1 MIQIAIDG
9 PSGAGKS
16 TLAKMLSKKLG
27 YVYVDTGAL
36 YRAVGLFCERAG
48 IDKDDRTGIIA
59 ALSDIS
65 ISLVHDGEC
74 QKVFLCDEDVSNK
87 IRTPSISE
95 WASTVSAIGEV
106 RAFLLDTQRKI
117 ARENNVIMD
126 GRDIGTVILPNADVK
141 IFLVSSPT
149 ARAKRRRLE
158 YIEKGIDISLEETV
172 RVMAERDERDSSR
185 ELAPLKAA
193 DDAVYLDNSDMT
205 IDEMLDAA
213 LAIINS
219 KTAVKEG

>member
-1 MIQIAIDG
+1 M
-9 PSGAGKS
+9 
-16 TLAKMLSKKLG
+16 
-27 YVYVDTGAL
+27 
-36 YRAVGLFCERAG
+36 
-48 IDKDDRTGIIA
+48 
-59 ALSDIS
+59 
-65 ISLVHDGEC
+65 
-74 QKVFLCDEDVSNK
+74 
-87 IRTPSISE
+87 
-95 WASTVSAIGEV
+95 
-106 RAFLLDTQRKI
+106 LDTQRKI

-158 YIEKGIDISLEETV
+158 YIQKGIDISLEETV

-213 LAIINS
+213 LAIIKS